1 MMLIS
6 NFFRLHC
13 AIKKFRSL
21 LSYPIFLFVGDGGRA
36 DAGAASG
43 PGGSNRDLT
52 GVRTRQ
58 DLVAFINM
66 AADPVAVKQEI
77 INDAQDSQTELM
89 DFDDPENFLEVL
101 EPDMNA
107 TFGESEGEEDEEGGV
122 VVYEQEEGGEA
133 PGDGSDYVEDEESGG
148 EEGEETEGGAAAGGD
163 RQVRERGRTAAS
175 LSILDTDGG
184 QEKMEV
190 GLAARASK
198 VEPGAA
204 VVMEESATPNMTAGS
219 DEVAAAAVAG
229 ADSETRGERVENAG
243 QAAGGVMVE
252 EEDVREEET
261 EDRLDNSLKPTHLYH
276 AVRSLLAGAME
287 PRKLNKRMK
296 VVYEESGFCQSG
308 DERWYRNQNISSM
321 ERRVNVSASF
331 TDSGWCH
338 TCLTGRHEAWRGKE
352 GQPVVIV
359 AGDQHFPANLPAN
372 GKGECIRIMR
382 VENGSLS
389 EISHELIKRMPRGGA
404 VAGTVVMLGS
414 AVQLGVESVAFYA
427 AEWKKYRNIL
437 KRELGDIIVIPLLH
451 LTPVGIEERTI
462 LRGLIDMAAWVDDLE
477 EIELRLIRN
486 TRMNFFEVNLGRL
499 DRGPGWADY
508 HVNSRM
514 PVSLA
519 EDSTGTTAYV
529 TGDWGKRP
537 LKVGPLT
544 ESGEKYWVGLLIG
557 EINRELKL
565 GLATAVSFG
574 RTLSA
579 VKRVGEDVG
588 KMSAVTVG
596 ASNAA
601 RTAAALKRK
610 GVETVPLGQAG
621 WKISED
627 SIAYLENELSG
638 HVARAEFVVLHCL
651 DSSVFY
657 ALEKSG
663 AMSVP
668 ATGQDGVHHVLG
680 KVVVARGLQLEIL
693 LETVEPVLRL
703 RSDLLTFLVCPT
715 IRHVE
720 ACCTAHDFMNAE
732 ERRVEGERQLRELG
746 SLRRE
751 VKTWLIKKGYSNTLL
766 VDPLQASAAAADID
780 KAREIMRDTVHMK
793 PAGFSKLAEK
803 IKEMAK
809 CWLLNKKRVAHGG
822 AEPESKRARLDTSLG
837 RKGGGGSSGGEGG
850 SWGATAGGG
859 GGIHQSRAG
868 GGKLSK

>member
-1 MMLIS
+1 
-6 NFFRLHC
+6 
-13 AIKKFRSL
+13 
-21 LSYPIFLFVGDGGRA
+21 
-36 DAGAASG
+36 
-43 PGGSNRDLT
+43 
-52 GVRTRQ
+52 
-58 DLVAFINM
+58 VA
-66 AADPVAVKQEI
+66 
-77 INDAQDSQTELM
+77 
-89 DFDDPENFLEVL
+89 
-101 EPDMNA
+101 
-107 TFGESEGEEDEEGGV
+107 
-122 VVYEQEEGGEA
+122 
-133 PGDGSDYVEDEESGG
+133 
-148 EEGEETEGGAAAGGD
+148 
-163 RQVRERGRTAAS
+163 
-175 LSILDTDGG
+175 
-184 QEKMEV
+184 
-190 GLAARASK
+190 
-198 VEPGAA
+198 
-204 VVMEESATPNMTAGS
+204 
-219 DEVAAAAVAG
+219 
-229 ADSETRGERVENAG
+229 
-243 QAAGGVMVE
+243 VE
-252 EEDVREEET
+252 EEDVLEEET
-261 EDRLDNSLKPTHLYH
+261 EDKPDDSLKPTHLYH
-276 AVRSLLAGAME
+276 TVRSLLGGAME

-296 VVYEESGFCQSG
+296 VENGDCGFCQPG
-308 DERWYRNQNISSM
+308 DERWYRNQNTSSM

-338 TCLTGRHEAWRGKE
+338 TCLTGRHEAWKGKE

-359 AGDQHFPANLPAN
+359 AGDQHFPANLPAS

-389 EISHELIKRMPRGGA
+389 EITHELIRKMPSGGA

-414 AVQLGVESVAFYA
+414 AIQLGVESVAFYA
-427 AEWKKYRNIL
+427 AEWKKCRNVL
-437 KRELGDIIVIPLLH
+437 KKELGDIIVIPLLH

-462 LRGLIDMAAWVDDLE
+462 LRGLIDMAAWYDDME

-519 EDSTGTTAYV
+519 EDSSGTTAYV

-544 ESGEKYWVGLLIG
+544 ETGEKYWVGLLIG

-657 ALEKSG
+657 ALEKGG

-668 ATGQDGVHHVLG
+668 AAGQDGAYHVLG
-680 KVVVARGLQLEIL
+680 KIVVARGLQLEIL
-693 LETVEPVLRL
+693 LETVEPVLKL

-720 ACCTAHDFMNAE
+720 ACCTAHDSMNAE
-732 ERRVEGERQLRELG
+732 ERRAEGERQLRELG

-751 VKTWLIKKGYSNTLL
+751 MKTWLIKKGYTNTLL

-780 KAREIMRDTVHMK
+780 KARGIMSDSVHMK
-793 PAGFSKLAEK
+793 PAGFSKLADK

-809 CWLLNKKRVAHGG
+809 SWLLNKKRAAEGG
-822 AEPESKRARLDTSLG
+822 AAPESKRARLDHSLG
-837 RKGGGGSSGGEGG
+837 RGGVGGRGGD
-850 SWGATAGGG
+850 GGG
-859 GGIHQSRAG
+859 GGAGGSRGAAAGGVGGYQQSRAG

>member
-1 MMLIS
+1 VL
-6 NFFRLHC
+6 
-13 AIKKFRSL
+13 KK
-21 LSYPIFLFVGDGGRA
+21 
-36 DAGAASG
+36 
-43 PGGSNRDLT
+43 
-52 GVRTRQ
+52 
-58 DLVAFINM
+58 
-66 AADPVAVKQEI
+66 
-77 INDAQDSQTELM
+77 
-89 DFDDPENFLEVL
+89 
-101 EPDMNA
+101 
-107 TFGESEGEEDEEGGV
+107 
-122 VVYEQEEGGEA
+122 
-133 PGDGSDYVEDEESGG
+133 
-148 EEGEETEGGAAAGGD
+148 
-163 RQVRERGRTAAS
+163 
-175 LSILDTDGG
+175 
-184 QEKMEV
+184 
-190 GLAARASK
+190 
-198 VEPGAA
+198 
-204 VVMEESATPNMTAGS
+204 
-219 DEVAAAAVAG
+219 
-229 ADSETRGERVENAG
+229 
-243 QAAGGVMVE
+243 
-252 EEDVREEET
+252 
-261 EDRLDNSLKPTHLYH
+261 
-276 AVRSLLAGAME
+276 
-287 PRKLNKRMK
+287 
-296 VVYEESGFCQSG
+296 
-308 DERWYRNQNISSM
+308 
-321 ERRVNVSASF
+321 
-331 TDSGWCH
+331 
-338 TCLTGRHEAWRGKE
+338 
-352 GQPVVIV
+352 
-359 AGDQHFPANLPAN
+359 
-372 GKGECIRIMR
+372 
-382 VENGSLS
+382 
-389 EISHELIKRMPRGGA
+389 
-404 VAGTVVMLGS
+404 
-414 AVQLGVESVAFYA
+414 
-427 AEWKKYRNIL
+427 
-437 KRELGDIIVIPLLH
+437 ELGDIIVIPLLH

-462 LRGLIDMAAWVDDLE
+462 LRGLIDMAAWYDDME

-519 EDSTGTTAYV
+519 EDSSGTTAYV

-544 ESGEKYWVGLLIG
+544 ETGEKYWVGLLIG

-657 ALEKSG
+657 ALEKGG

-668 ATGQDGVHHVLG
+668 AAGQDGAYHVLG
-680 KVVVARGLQLEIL
+680 KIVVARGLQLEIL
-693 LETVEPVLRL
+693 LETVEPVLKL

-720 ACCTAHDFMNAE
+720 ACCTAHDSMNAE
-732 ERRVEGERQLRELG
+732 ERRAEGERQLRELG

-751 VKTWLIKKGYSNTLL
+751 MKTWLIKKGYTNTLL

-780 KAREIMRDTVHMK
+780 KARGIMSDSVHMK
-793 PAGFSKLAEK
+793 PAGFSKLADK

-809 CWLLNKKRVAHGG
+809 SWLLNKKRAAEGVA
-822 AEPESKRARLDTSLG
+822 APESKRARLDHSLG
-837 RKGGGGSSGGEGG
+837 RGGVGGKGGD
-850 SWGATAGGG
+850 GGG
-859 GGIHQSRAG
+859 GGAGSSRGAAAGGVGGYHQSRAG